1 MVAISFLS
9 LTKSRLV
16 EMSCLLLLPLNRLV
30 LIVENLVSKGMIA
43 SKPYIIENR
52 VSLVDLLCVVWYAD
66 ST

>member
-30 LIVENLVSKGMIA
+30 LIVENLVSKGMTA